1 MPDYTKCC
9 ESTLLNHLSSELGEG
24 GASVRFHG
32 IFYEEL
38 SHEGELR
45 DSLEHFVA
53 CCNEKRDTADGYELC
68 EDRDPA
74 TGVITFYVM
83 REDGQSM
90 LEFPVLFMGG
100 DYEDPEQLR
109 ALLHT
114 PATLST

>member
-9 ESTLLNHLSSELGEG
+9 ESTLLNHLSAELGEG
-24 GASVRFHG
+24 GASVRFRG
-32 IFYEEL
+32 VYYEEL
-38 SHEGELR
+38 SRERELR
-45 DSLEHFVA
+45 DAMEHYV
-53 CCNEKRDTADGYELC
+53 CRCNAARSTADGYELC

-109 ALLHT
+109 VLLHT